1 MSKTPLPS
9 AFVLDTSVLSF
20 IGRPSAPKHR
30 RLDAFLT
37 AEDALAYV
45 PERVKRELRAGSTRT
60 VILDPVES
68 ASNDRFV
75 DHGYLNENVRV
86 NDGPRAG
93 TVMEGVREHIADETD
108 QPVDQVAKTDGAVSV
123 VGVHVLASEPHETVG
138 VLYKD
143 RLAYRGLERQVRN
156 TFYEGRVRPFRAI
169 PFFEDVIPTVE

>member
-1 MSKTPLPS
+1 MSETPLPT

-20 IGRPSAPKHR
+20 VGRPSAPKHR

-37 AEDALAYV
+37 AEDAVAYV

-60 VILDPVES
+60 AILDPVES
-68 ASNDRFV
+68 SSNERFV

-93 TVMEGVREHIADETD
+93 AVMEGVRRHIADQTG
-108 QPVDQVAKTDGAVSV
+108 QPVDQVAKTDGAV
-123 VGVHVLASEPHETVG
+123 GVHVLASEPHEAVG

-143 RLAYRGLERQVRN
+143 RLAYQGLQREVHG
-156 TFYEGRVRPFRAI
+156 TFYEGRVRPFQAI
-169 PFFEDVIPTVE
+169 PFFEDVVPAVR